1 MSLTIE
7 CQKRPEGSKPNA
19 LRREGYI
26 PAALDGHDGANS
38 VSLIVKAKEAVNLLK
53 KASANETVIEVKIP
67 DLSWTGN
74 ALIREIQAHPWKRN
88 VLHLSFFH
96 VANTDSVTSD
106 S

>member
-26 PAALDGHDGANS
+26 PANLYGHDGANS
-38 VSLIVKAKEAVNLLK
+38 VSLIVNAKEAVTLLK
-53 KASANETVIEVKIP
+53 KATANETVIEVKIP

-74 ALIREIQAHPWKRN
+74 A
-88 VLHLSFFH
+88 
-96 VANTDSVTSD
+96 
-106 S
+106 